1 MTALFCL
8 ELRTNIFLIMNDC
21 IIINY
26 WKGFIFSFHSYFFP
40 FRFESSLRAHYP
52 GKRNYSDFSV
62 IPLPYYID
70 VRSFHICESQHI
82 IALPLQIPLPYR
94 MLIRMYP
101 V

>member
-1 MTALFCL
+1 MIVLLSITGKGSF
-8 ELRTNIFLIMNDC
+8 FLSTR
-21 IIINY
+21 
-26 WKGFIFSFHSYFFP
+26 IFS